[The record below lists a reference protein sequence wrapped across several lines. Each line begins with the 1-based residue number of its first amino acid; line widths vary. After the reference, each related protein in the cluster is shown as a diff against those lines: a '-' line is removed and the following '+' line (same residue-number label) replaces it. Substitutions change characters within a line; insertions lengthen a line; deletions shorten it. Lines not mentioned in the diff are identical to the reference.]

1 MVSPGYSIHS
11 KNKKPLTKSPARN
24 TENLKLSAE
33 PEPYR
38 VVPFM
43 TSK

>member
-1 MVSPGYSIHS
+1 MVMVSPGYSIHS

-24 TENLKLSAE
+24 TENLKLSADS
-33 PEPYR
+33 YL

-43 TSK
+43 TS

>member
-33 PEPYR
+33 PYL

-43 TSK
+43 TS